1 MENTLNSGSLET
13 LTPGNSLL
21 VQAIKVA
28 NGKVQLEFAERLDG
42 GSNGSNPL
50 GAFNKSDERFSQ
62 GGARRSWLTSEPN
75 DAAELLGI
83 DLSGGYST
91 DERGRE
97 TKVLNIAN
105 PSVGGQQ
112 LRLQVTET
120 VEPSEWQ
127 AMNIE
132 TAAKRRGKDGD
143 YITHQGM
150 YIFANT
156 SMVYGEPKHTFLE
169 ADAPA
174 TTGGIIAAHNVA
186 VATGEIMS

>member
-1 MENTLNSGSLET
+1 M
-13 LTPGNSLL
+13 
-21 VQAIKVA
+21 
-28 NGKVQLEFAERLDG
+28 
-42 GSNGSNPL
+42 
-50 GAFNKSDERFSQ
+50 
-62 GGARRSWLTSEPN
+62 
-75 DAAELLGI
+75 GI

-97 TKVLNIAN
+97 TKVLNIAS
-105 PSVGGQQ
+105 PSVGGQE
-112 LRLQVTET
+112 LRVQVTET
-120 VEPSEWQ
+120 TEPTEWQ
-127 AMNIE
+127 AMNLE
-132 TAAKRRGKDGD
+132 TAAKRRGKDGE

-174 TTGGIIAAHNVA
+174 TTGGIIAAQNVA

>member
-1 MENTLNSGSLET
+1 MVRYNWNLLSA
-13 LTPGNSLL
+13 LT
-21 VQAIKVA
+21 
-28 NGKVQLEFAERLDG
+28 
-42 GSNGSNPL
+42 GSNGNNPL

-120 VEPSEWQ
+120 VEPTEWQ
-127 AMNIE
+127 AMNIQ
-132 TAAKRRGKDGD
+132 TAAKRRLGKDGD

-156 SMVYGEPKHTFLE
+156 SMVYGEQSTRSLRPMHLQQQVVSSLLITLLLRLVKSCRNFRD
-169 ADAPA
+169 ADKP
-174 TTGGIIAAHNVA
+174 
-186 VATGEIMS
+186 SLF